1 MSNEN
6 GILVIAESTSE
17 GDFKP
22 ATAELLSAASSLS
35 KDLNEPISVALIGSG
50 VANRS
55 NDAIALGADKVYVVD
70 DPIFENYLN
79 ETYTV
84 AVEEIAAQVNP
95 RIILMGHTPN
105 GRELGPSVAVKLETG
120 IATDTTS
127 LDIVDGQLE
136 ATRSLSGGLF
146 RQKTGFPKVPNI
158 ATVHPKSYD
167 GAEPDTSR
175 TGGTV
180 HVSVSVA
187 AGHLRSRFVSHAE
200 AVSEGIKLEDA
211 KVIICGGRGMGSK
224 EAFDGLYELTGL
236 IQESAVAST
245 RAASDS
251 EFCGQELMIGITG
264 KVVSPEVY
272 LAIALSGAS
281 QHMAGCSG
289 SKNIVAINKDPEA
302 NIFKESQYGVVG
314 DYQAV
319 VPAFLDELKKLDG

>member
-17 GDFKP
+17 GEFKP
-22 ATAELLSAASSLS
+22 ATAELLTAAAGLA

-50 VANRS
+50 VS
-55 NDAIALGADKVYVVD
+55 NKSDDAIALGADKVYVVD
-70 DPIFENYLN
+70 DPVFENYLN

-84 AVEEIAAQVNP
+84 AVAQVAQQVNP
-95 RIILMGHTPN
+95 RIILLGHTPN

-127 LDIVDGQLE
+127 LDIVDGKLE

-146 RQKTGFPKVPNI
+146 RQKTGFPKLPNI
-158 ATVHPKSYD
+158 ATVHPKSFD
-167 GAEPDTSR
+167 GAELDSSR
-175 TGGTV
+175 SGETE
-180 HVSVSVA
+180 SVSVKVNS
-187 AGHLRSRFVSHAE
+187 GDLRSRFVSHTE

-211 KVIICGGRGMGSK
+211 KVIICGGRGIGSK
-224 EAFDGLYELTGL
+224 EGFDGLYDFTGL
-236 IQESAVAST
+236 IEESAVAST

-272 LAIALSGAS
+272 FAIALSGAS

-289 SKNIVAINKDPEA
+289 SKNIIAINKDPEA
-302 NIFKESQYGVVG
+302 NIFKESQFGVVG

-319 VPAFLDELKKLDG
+319 IPAFLDELKKLD

>member
-17 GDFKP
+17 GEFKP
-22 ATAELLSAASSLS
+22 ATAELLTAASGLA
-35 KDLNEPISVALIGSG
+35 KDLNEPVSVALIGSG
-50 VANRS
+50 VSNRS
-55 NDAIALGADKVYVVD
+55 DDAIALGADKVYVID
-70 DPIFENYLN
+70 DSVFENYLN

-84 AVEEIAAQVNP
+84 AVAQVAEQVNP
-95 RIILMGHTPN
+95 RIILLGHTPN

-127 LDIVDGQLE
+127 LDIVDGKLE

-146 RQKTGFPKVPNI
+146 RQKTGFPKFPNI
-158 ATVHPKSYD
+158 ATVHPKSFD
-167 GAEPDTSR
+167 GAEPDSSR
-175 TGGTV
+175 SGETET
-180 HVSVSVA
+180 VSVNVA
-187 AGHLRSRFVSHAE
+187 SGDLRSRFVSHTE
-200 AVSEGIKLEDA
+200 AISEGIKLEDA

-224 EAFDGLYELTGL
+224 EGFDGLYELTGL
-236 IQESAVAST
+236 IGESAVGST

-264 KVVSPEVY
+264 KVVSPDVY
-272 LAIALSGAS
+272 FAIALSGAS

-289 SKNIVAINKDPEA
+289 SKNIIAINKDPEA
-302 NIFKESQYGVVG
+302 NIFKESQFGVIG

-319 VPAFLDELKKLDG
+319 IPAFLDELKKLD